1 MDVAHLRFYFG
12 EGAKATMGE
21 GYWVYIKT
29 GDRRQTCA
37 DSDSSS
43 VRPKKSGVVNCHRS
57 TEPRSCTKH
66 FVRLSDLET
75 WWREEKTGINLRES
89 AGICGNLRE
98 SAGICGKFKKIRI

>member
-43 VRPKKSGVVNCHRS
+43 VRPKDLGAYSYFLLEHPVFSSIFVY
-57 TEPRSCTKH
+57 TKIQH
-66 FVRLSDLET
+66 F
-75 WWREEKTGINLRES
+75 
-89 AGICGNLRE
+89 GNHP
-98 SAGICGKFKKIRI
+98 FY